1 MIIDYETDASGELSE
16 MVIAFR
22 DSGRQD
28 KERHENRLVA
38 FAPKCLNFRNKVLCR
53 CPPRGASY
61 GCKFGSIVKG
71 SDDGHSGCYETQSS
85 SGI

>member
-61 GCKFGSIVKG
+61 SVLVPTRTDSQAQNTSANSLRFSIEFG
-71 SDDGHSGCYETQSS
+71 
-85 SGI
+85 